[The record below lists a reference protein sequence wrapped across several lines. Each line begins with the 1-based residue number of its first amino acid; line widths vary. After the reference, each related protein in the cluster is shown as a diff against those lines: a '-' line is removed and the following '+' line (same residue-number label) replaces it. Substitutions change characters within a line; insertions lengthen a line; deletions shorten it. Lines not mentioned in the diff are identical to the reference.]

1 MEIVSKKTNEKITM
15 KQQLWDIIVEV
26 SWGEI
31 SEQYFKKSRSWLS
44 KKMNGKGF
52 NGEPDADFTPEE
64 KEKLRGALVDLS
76 ERIKKAA
83 YNIQ

>member
-1 MEIVSKKTNEKITM
+1 MEVAVKQEKMTM
-15 KQQLWDIIVEV
+15 KQQLWDIIIEV

-31 SEQYFKKSRSWLS
+31 SEQYFNKSRSWLS

-52 NGEPDADFTPEE
+52 NGEPHAEFTEEE
-64 KEKLRGALVDLS
+64 KEILRGALVDLS
-76 ERIKKAA
+76 DRIRRAA

>member
-1 MEIVSKKTNEKITM
+1 MEQVVKKTNFIPM
-15 KQQLWDIIVEV
+15 AQQVDDIIVEV
-26 SWGEI
+26 SWGQI

-52 NGEPDADFTPEE
+52 NGEEGDFTQEE
-64 KEKLRGALVDLS
+64 KEILRGALVDLS

-83 YNIQ
+83 YGIQ

>member
-1 MEIVSKKTNEKITM
+1 MEITAKQQAERITM

-52 NGEPDADFTPEE
+52 NGEPNADFTPEE
-64 KEKLRGALVDLS
+64 KEILKGALVDLS
-76 ERIKKAA
+76 DRI
-83 YNIQ
+83 Q

>member
-1 MEIVSKKTNEKITM
+1 MDGIEKQTVQ
-15 KQQLWDIIVEV
+15 QQLWDIIVEV

-52 NGEPDADFTPEE
+52 NGGEVVFLLM
-64 KEKLRGALVDLS
+64 KLKLCEVP
-76 ERIKKAA
+76 
-83 YNIQ
+83 